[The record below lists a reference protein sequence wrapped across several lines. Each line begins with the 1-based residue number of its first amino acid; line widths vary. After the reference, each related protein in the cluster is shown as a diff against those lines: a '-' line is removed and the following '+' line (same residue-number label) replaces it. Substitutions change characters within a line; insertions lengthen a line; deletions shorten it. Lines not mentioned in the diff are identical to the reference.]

1 MGTAF
6 PGNAHT
12 HNNKTES
19 LTFNE
24 KNWCETQNTK
34 NDLKIVFK
42 NSPL

>member
-24 KNWCETQNTK
+24 KN
-34 NDLKIVFK
+34 
-42 NSPL
+42 